1 MNNSPL
7 KVLLVEEDPQD
18 MLIIQMVLKKAKV
31 PNRLFVVKDGQ
42 EALDFLYH
50 RGKFGRKK
58 ETPRP
63 ELILLGIDLPKVNGL
78 EVLRRLKSDGDLR
91 RIPISIITRS
101 KRKEDVVKSY
111 QLGAN
116 SYIHK
121 PMGFDRFVR
130 TIRSLYQFWTTLAKL
145 PT

>member
-1 MNNSPL
+1 MNNSPF
-7 KVLLVEEDPQD
+7 KILLVEEDPED

-31 PNRLFVVKDGQ
+31 PNRLFVAKDGQ

-50 RGKFGRKK
+50 RGKFTRNK
-58 ETPRP
+58 EVPRP
-63 ELILLGIDLPKVNGL
+63 ELILLGIDLAKVNGL

-101 KRKEDVVKSY
+101 KREEDVVKSY
-111 QLGAN
+111 QLGVN
-116 SYIHK
+116 SFIHK
-121 PMGFDRFVR
+121 PMGFDSFVR
-130 TIRSLYQFWTTLAKL
+130 TIRSLYQFWTTLVKL

>member
-1 MNNSPL
+1 MNNSPF
-7 KVLLVEEDPQD
+7 KILLVEEDPED

-31 PNRLFVVKDGQ
+31 PNRLFVAKDGQ

-50 RGKFGRKK
+50 RGKFARNK
-58 ETPRP
+58 EVPRP
-63 ELILLGIDLPKVNGL
+63 ELILLGINLPKVNGL

-101 KRKEDVVKSY
+101 KREEDVAKSY
-111 QLGAN
+111 QLGVN
-116 SYIHK
+116 SYTHK
-121 PMGFDRFVR
+121 PLEFDSLVR

>member
-1 MNNSPL
+1 MNNSPF
-7 KVLLVEEDPQD
+7 KILLVEEDPED

-31 PNRLFVVKDGQ
+31 PNRLFVAKDGQ

-50 RGKFGRKK
+50 RGKFARNK
-58 ETPRP
+58 EVPRP
-63 ELILLGIDLPKVNGL
+63 ELILLGINLPKVNGL

-101 KRKEDVVKSY
+101 KREEDVVKSY
-111 QLGAN
+111 ELGVN

-121 PMGFDRFVR
+121 PLEFDSFVR
-130 TIRSLYQFWTTLAKL
+130 TIRSLYKFWTTLVKL